1 MNSFGHHF
9 TAAIVAAVV
18 AGLTA
23 GAVIKYGPEPKP
35 RIVTVVSTGASPTSI
50 ARTVASQWP
59 EIEQREVDALTAA
72 LKTVAVSDRRPV
84 VIFCQDDLKCGD
96 LGLNLENS
104 FESAHWT
111 VTRETPLADAT
122 TGIGVSDPKMLDMIA
137 RSTSLKPTMIT
148 ANMKDAIAVVIG
160 RKPKG

>member
-1 MNSFGHHF
+1 MDIGHHF

-23 GAVIKYGPEPKP
+23 GAVIKYGPEPKA
-35 RIVTVVSTGASPTSI
+35 RVVTVISTGASPTSI
-50 ARTVASQWP
+50 ARTVATQWP
-59 EIEQREVDALTAA
+59 EIAQVEVDALTAA
-72 LKTVAVSDRRPV
+72 LKTVALADRRPV
-84 VIFCQDDLKCGD
+84 VIFCQDDIKCGD

-122 TGIGVSDPKMLDMIA
+122 TGLGVNDQKMLDIITGA
-137 RSTSLKPTMIT
+137 TSLKPTLIT
-148 ANMKDAIAVVIG
+148 ANLHDQIAVVIG
-160 RKPKG
+160 RKPKS